1 MEQYAMN
8 NKETLAYVRSE
19 AKKLGLTLKESSC
32 SINGCKAYHFI
43 ERGNK
48 YNVIVDT
55 MTLEIALKRVCSGEL
70 KNLKGW

>member
-8 NKETLAYVRSE
+8 NKETLAYIRAE
-19 AKKLGLTLKESSC
+19 AKKLGLTLKESTS
-32 SINGCKAYHFI
+32 SINGGKAYHFI